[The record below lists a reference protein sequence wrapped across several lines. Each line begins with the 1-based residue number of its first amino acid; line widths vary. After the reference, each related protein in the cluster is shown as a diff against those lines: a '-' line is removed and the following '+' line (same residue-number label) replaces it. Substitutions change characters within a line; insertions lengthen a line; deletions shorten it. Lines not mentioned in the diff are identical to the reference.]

1 MNKPRNIPLPDMDR
15 ESLMHPFTPIADHL
29 RSGPRIMQHGT
40 GLRIRDSEG
49 QEYLDAAAG
58 LWCVNIGYGRTEVAD
73 AIRKQAESL
82 AFFHIFS
89 SMSNEPAIRLADR
102 LLSLAPPQMSRVF
115 FGNSG
120 SDANDTQVK
129 IAWYY
134 NHLRGQ
140 AKKRKIVSRKRSYH
154 GSTVMAA
161 SLTGLPEL
169 HDRFGLPLSDVIH
182 VEAPDL
188 YRGPRENE
196 SEEDY
201 ATRLAADLDQRISD
215 EGPDNVAA
223 FIAEP
228 IMGTGGVL
236 MPPAAYFPAIQEVLE
251 HHDVLLIADEVICG
265 FGRLGAM
272 FGSYVY
278 DIEPDMMTVAKG
290 LTSGYLPMS
299 ACLISAK
306 VWDVL
311 ASEAKAGDPFWH
323 GYTYSAHPLAAAAAH
338 ANLDILERENLTAAA
353 AKRGPELLAQ
363 LQSVCADRP
372 MVGDVRGRGLMV
384 GVELV
389 ADRQGRTSFASEVRA
404 APRVMQACLK
414 RGLIL
419 RALPGGSTLAFSPPL
434 SISTA
439 EIEEVAARFR
449 DALDEV
455 AEELVASA

>member
-1 MNKPRNIPLPDMDR
+1 MNQPRNISLADMDR
-15 ESLMHPFTPIADHL
+15 ESLMHPFTAIADHL
-29 RSGPRIMQHGT
+29 HAGPRIMRQGR
-40 GLRIRDSEG
+40 GVRIWDADG
-49 QEYLDAAAG
+49 NEYIDAAAG
-58 LWCVNIGYGRTEVAD
+58 LWCVNIGYGRLEVAD
-73 AIRKQAESL
+73 AIRRQADDL
-82 AFFHIFS
+82 AFFHSFT

-102 LLSLAPPQMSRVF
+102 LLGLAPPHMSRVF

-140 AKKRKIVSRKRSYH
+140 PDKRKIIARHRSYH

-169 HDRFGLPLSDVIH
+169 HHRFGLPLPGVIH

-188 YRGPRENE
+188 YRGLREGE
-196 SEEDY
+196 TQTAY
-201 ATRLAADLDQRISD
+201 ATRLAADLDREIEE
-215 EGPDNVAA
+215 EGPETVAA

-236 MPPAAYFPAIQEVLE
+236 MPPKSYFPAIREVLDR
-251 HHDVLLIADEVICG
+251 HDILLIADEVISG

-272 FGSYVY
+272 FGSELY

-306 VWDVL
+306 VWDL
-311 ASEAKAGDPFWH
+311 LSGEARAGEPFWH
-323 GYTYSAHPLAAAAAH
+323 GYTYSAHPLSAAAAN
-338 ANLDILERENLTAAA
+338 ANLDILEAEDLTGAAA
-353 AKRGPELLAQ
+353 ARGPELLAR
-363 LQSVCADRP
+363 LKAACADQP
-372 MVGDVRGRGLMV
+372 LVGDVRGRGLMI

-389 ADRQGRTSFASEVRA
+389 ADRLAKTPFAPDVRIG
-404 APRVMQACLK
+404 PRVMKACLK
-414 RGLIL
+414 QGLIL

-434 SISTA
+434 CISTD
-439 EIEEVAARFR
+439 EVEAVADRFR
-449 DALDEV
+449 AALDEV
-455 AEELVASA
+455 AEEVVAT